1 MRLSCVYLQQ
11 GNKRNPEKPI
21 GTNQSIHLHLPLM
34 CGKNGDYLVWLS
46 VTNY

>member
-21 GTNQSIHLHLPLM
+21 GNKPINTSTFTV
-34 CGKNGDYLVWLS
+34 DVWKEW
-46 VTNY
+46 